1 MAFRGADLARGTKL
15 YLAVPDPVAV
25 CKCHHCVSERKQ
37 PPKVSRLPGS
47 GSGDPTWTKK
57 RRMGPLLGRCGG
69 AGGGARGGRLQSAL
83 AELGGGARRGDRRK
97 REVEGGEEVP
107 PPPRSPLREVMWG
120 PTENTRRGPKK
131 GRQRV
136 DAARTEGAAW
146 GPRAEQ
152 VRRRARAGEARS
164 GPGLREAPVTP
175 RG

>member
-1 MAFRGADLARGTKL
+1 MARGTKL

-25 CKCHHCVSERKQ
+25 CVTTVSQNENNTLRFRAFREAAVETQ
-37 PPKVSRLPGS
+37 LGN
-47 GSGDPTWTKK
+47 
-57 RRMGPLLGRCGG
+57 RRMGPLRGRCGG
-69 AGGGARGGRLQSAL
+69 AGDGAQGGRPQSAL

-107 PPPRSPLREVMWG
+107 PPPRSPLREVMCG

-136 DAARTEGAAW
+136 DAARAEGAAW
-146 GPRAEQ
+146 GPRAKQ
-152 VRRRARAGEARS
+152 VRRPARAEEARS
-164 GPGLREAPVTP
+164 GPGLLEGPVIP